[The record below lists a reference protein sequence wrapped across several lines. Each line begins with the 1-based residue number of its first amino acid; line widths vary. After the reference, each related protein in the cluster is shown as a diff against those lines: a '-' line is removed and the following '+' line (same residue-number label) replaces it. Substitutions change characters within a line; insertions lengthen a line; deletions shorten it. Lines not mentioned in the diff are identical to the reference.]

1 MTILSRATLS
11 SLPPAVE
18 TPAGRPA
25 LATGIVHFGP
35 GAFHRAHQ
43 AAYIDRLLADDPRW
57 GIAAVS
63 LRTRGTVDALAAQDG
78 LYTLVIR
85 DAQPSLRVIGA
96 HSAFLGPEDA
106 AQTAA
111 LLADPAVRLV
121 TSTVTEK
128 GYCLAPDGTLDLSHA
143 DIVHDLAGAGTPR
156 SVVGWI
162 VQGLAARRA
171 ADVAPFTVM
180 PCDNLADNGRK
191 LHAALVAYAGQVD
204 AGLAEWI
211 AAEVAV
217 PCTMVDSI
225 TPASDAGFLS
235 DVTAQLGVEDTAA
248 VQREAFAQWVVEDL
262 GIDFGPDLKAAGVIL
277 TSDVAA
283 WERAKLRILNGAHSS
298 IAYLGLLRGAASV
311 AEAMRDAALER
322 FADTMVRDEIQP
334 FVGIVPGLDLDQYR
348 ADVLQR
354 FRNPAIIHRLEQIAI
369 DGSQKIPYRLGDSL
383 AANRAAGVLP
393 QHIVSA
399 LAGWVVFLHE
409 RARSGTPIADPHAA
423 TMAEL
428 AADRDA
434 PTFARALAERDIGLT
449 GKILADPALM
459 TALDQAVKAIAARDW
474 AATPL
479 AG

>member
-1 MTILSRATLS
+1 MNMLSRATLS
-11 SLPPAVE
+11 SLPATVA

-25 LATGIVHFGP
+25 LQTGIVHFGP

-63 LRTRGTVDALAAQDG
+63 MRSRGTVDALAAQDG
-78 LYTLVIR
+78 LYTLAIR
-85 DAQPSLRVIGA
+85 DAQPSLRVIAA

-106 AQTAA
+106 AQTTA

-128 GYCLAPDGTLDLSHA
+128 GYCLAPDGKLDLTHP
-143 DIVHDLAGAGTPR
+143 DIVHDLTDAGMRR

-162 VQGLAARRA
+162 VAGLGARRA
-171 ADVAPFTVM
+171 AGIAPFTVM

-191 LHAALVAYAGQVD
+191 LHAALIDYAGQFD
-204 AGLAEWI
+204 AGLAAWI
-211 AAEVAV
+211 EAEVAV

-225 TPASDAGFLS
+225 TPASDTSFLS
-235 DVTAQLGVEDTAA
+235 DLTAQLGVEDRAA

-262 GIDFGPDLKAAGVIL
+262 GVDFGPDLKAAGAIL

-311 AEAMRDAALER
+311 AEAMQDAALAR
-322 FADTMVRDEIQP
+322 FADTMVRVEIQP
-334 FVGIVPGLDLDQYR
+334 FVGTVPGLDLDRYR
-348 ADVLQR
+348 ADVMQR
-354 FRNPAIIHRLEQIAI
+354 FRNPAIVHRLEQIAI

-383 AANRAAGVLP
+383 AANRGAGVMP
-393 QHIVSA
+393 QHIVTA
-399 LAGWVVFLHE
+399 LAGWIVFLHD
-409 RARSGTPIADPHAA
+409 RARAGTPIADPHAA

-428 AADRDA
+428 AAGTDA
-434 PTFARALAERDIGLT
+434 PTFARVLAERDIGLT
-449 GKILADPALM
+449 RELLADAALM
-459 TALDQAVKAIAARDW
+459 AALEQAVGDVAARDW
-474 AATPL
+474 DATPL

>member
-1 MTILSRATLS
+1 MTLLSRATLS
-11 SLPPAVE
+11 TLPAKVE

-25 LATGIVHFGP
+25 LSTGIVHFGP

-63 LRTRGTVDALAAQDG
+63 MRTRGTIDALAAQDG
-78 LYTLVIR
+78 LYTLAIR
-85 DAQPSLRVIGA
+85 DAEPALRVIAA

-111 LLADPAVRLV
+111 LLTNPAVRLV

-128 GYCLAPDGTLDLSHA
+128 GYCLAPDGTLDLAHP
-143 DIVHDLAGAGTPR
+143 DIVHDLAGEGTPG

-171 ADVAPFTVM
+171 AGVAPFTVM

-191 LHAALVAYAGQVD
+191 LHAALVDYARRVD
-204 AGLAEWI
+204 AELAAWI
-211 AAEVAV
+211 EAEVAV
-217 PCTMVDSI
+217 LCTMVDSI
-225 TPASDAGFLS
+225 TPASDARFLS
-235 DVTAQLGVEDTAA
+235 DLIVQLGVEDAAA

-298 IAYLGLLRGAASV
+298 IAYLGLLRGATSV
-311 AEAMRDAALER
+311 AEAMQDGALAR
-322 FADTMVRDEIQP
+322 FADDMVRDEIQP
-334 FVGIVPGLDLDQYR
+334 FVGTVPGLDLDQYR
-348 ADVLQR
+348 ADVMQR
-354 FRNPAIIHRLEQIAI
+354 FRNPAIVHRLEQIAI

-383 AANRAAGVLP
+383 TANRAAGVLP
-393 QHIVSA
+393 GHIVTA
-399 LAGWVVFLHE
+399 LAGWIVFLHE
-409 RARSGTPIADPHAA
+409 RARAGTPIADPHAA
-423 TMAEL
+423 VIAQLAGEL
-428 AADRDA
+428 DA
-434 PTFARALAERDIGLT
+434 PAFARALAERDIGLSRAMR
-449 GKILADPALM
+449 GDDAL
-459 TALDQAVKAIAARDW
+459 IAALEQSVRDVAGRSW
-474 AATPL
+474 EATPL